1 MSTTPSE
8 LEKLFPRGVSLTI
21 AGEPLTINPLKVG
34 QLPGFLRAI
43 TPVMQQISG
52 DRIDWWAVIGD
63 RGGDLLS
70 AIAIAVGKPREWV
83 DDLDA
88 DDAVL
93 LASTVIEVNAD
104 FFTRKVMPRLS
115 ALFAQVGEVS
125 TPIGSTPSS
134 P

>member
-1 MSTTPSE
+1 MVAE
-8 LEKLFPRGVSLTI
+8 ADHR
-21 AGEPLTINPLKVG
+21 
-34 QLPGFLRAI
+34 R
-43 TPVMQQISG
+43 
-52 DRIDWWAVIGD
+52 AVIVVVAT
-63 RGGDLLS
+63 RAAFPPAT

-104 FFTRKVMPRLS
+104 FFTRQVMPRLS
-115 ALFAQVGEVS
+115 ALFAQVGDATS
-125 TPIGSTPSS
+125 PGGSTPPS